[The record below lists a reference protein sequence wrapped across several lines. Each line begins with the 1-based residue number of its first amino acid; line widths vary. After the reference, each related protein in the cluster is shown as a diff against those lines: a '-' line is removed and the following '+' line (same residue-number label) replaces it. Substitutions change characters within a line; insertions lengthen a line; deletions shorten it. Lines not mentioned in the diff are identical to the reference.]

1 MTDTFF
7 LISNYNTDPSYLLEY
22 CEDYIIYD
30 QSDKSLFDIE
40 QTKLKFVKSQHTGH
54 NISDYFQ
61 FFIDNYDNLPD
72 HIALLKGNIIG
83 RHISLEYFKRVYQ
96 NKYFTYLYNDIN
108 IATNGKSYFLLTES
122 EFVELNDS
130 WYSRYHPTRYFS
142 NYNDLLKFIYKEP
155 VISKHL
161 LFSPGACYILSKK
174 QILNNSK
181 EFYINLLS
189 ILNYTLE
196 PKFPSEAHQIERMLP
211 IIFSSSY
218 EKKPYMDSI
227 IEFNHELSKTK
238 PRKLKFSITQYIKNA
253 FR

>member
-7 LISNYNTDPSYLLEY
+7 LISNYNTDPSYLLKY

-30 QSDKSLFDIE
+30 QSDKSFFDIGK
-40 QTKLKFVKSQHTGH
+40 TKLKFVKSQHTGH

-72 HIALLKGNIIG
+72 QIALLKGNIIG
-83 RHISLEYFKRVYQ
+83 RHISLEYFERVYQ

-122 EFVELNDS
+122 KFVELNNS
-130 WYSRYHPTRYFS
+130 WYARYHPSRYFS
-142 NYNDLLKFIYKEP
+142 NYNDLLKFIYKKP
-155 VISKHL
+155 VISKYN

-174 QILNNSK
+174 QITNNSK

-189 ILNYTLE
+189 ILNYTLD

-218 EKKPYMDSI
+218 EKNSYMDSI

-253 FR
+253 LR

>member
-83 RHISLEYFKRVYQ
+83 RHVSLEYFKRVYQ

-142 NYNDLLKFIYKEP
+142 NYNDLLKFI
-155 VISKHL
+155 L
-161 LFSPGACYILSKK
+161 
-174 QILNNSK
+174 
-181 EFYINLLS
+181 
-189 ILNYTLE
+189 
-196 PKFPSEAHQIERMLP
+196 
-211 IIFSSSY
+211 
-218 EKKPYMDSI
+218 
-227 IEFNHELSKTK
+227 
-238 PRKLKFSITQYIKNA
+238 
-253 FR
+253 